1 MRLLGRIVIIF
12 LAFCLACLA
21 SGLTIAFGIL
31 GTALPAGDTDPVM
44 HTIFLV
50 AAFVG
55 TTFTVTAAF
64 LPLLGV
70 IIVAEAFSLRSVI
83 FYALAGIAI
92 VVVAYYGSGLG
103 NPYEESIDYPGPFTR
118 GLQLALATGVVFG
131 LTYWLF
137 AGRRAGA
144 WREPRP

>member
-1 MRLLGRIVIIF
+1 MRLLGRIVVIF
-12 LAFCLACLA
+12 LAFCLASLT

-31 GTALPAGDTDPVM
+31 GTALPAGDTDPAM

-83 FYALAGIAI
+83 F
-92 VVVAYYGSGLG
+92 
-103 NPYEESIDYPGPFTR
+103 
-118 GLQLALATGVVFG
+118 
-131 LTYWLF
+131 
-137 AGRRAGA
+137 
-144 WREPRP
+144 

>member
-1 MRLLGRIVIIF
+1 MRLLGRMVVIL
-12 LAFCLACLA
+12 LAFCVACLA
-21 SGLTIAFGIL
+21 SGLTIALGIFNS
-31 GTALPAGDTDPVM
+31 ALPGGDTDPVM
-44 HTIFLV
+44 HTVFLV
-50 AAFVG
+50 ATFVG
-55 TTFTVTAAF
+55 TTFTGSAAF

-70 IIVAEAFSLRSVI
+70 IIVAEAFSLRSVV